1 MLVVPSSHADL
12 EETMKPAQSVKTVDE
27 WQSFR
32 GFSCGSAVIL
42 DGFKGECPTT
52 TMNAGPKVNG
62 GGQDMSAIQKEKS
75 RFEKIEGGKSRTGN
89 GTNSND
95 GYQLHLAFDR
105 QSHAK
110 LVALKG
116 QLRAASFG
124 EVLRRAVEAY
134 EIFDP
139 HDVDERHQHAEQVK
153 PASPK
158 RNGGKIK
165 RVNLRIPDWMKEFL
179 DREKLEHG
187 QPYNET
193 IRQALR
199 ILTQLARNRD
209 RLLQKIKKGETNDAK
224 HVVVTDVDDQDELSN
239 DEIIMLTAI
248 A

>member
-1 MLVVPSSHADL
+1 MVPSSHADQ
-12 EETMKPAQSVKTVDE
+12 EETTKPAQSMNTVDE
-27 WQSFR
+27 WQSFL

-62 GGQDMSAIQKEKS
+62 GGQDMSAIQKEKP
-75 RFEKIEGGKSRTGN
+75 RLEKIEGGRSRAGN

-139 HDVDERHQHAEQVK
+139 HDVDEQPQHTEQAK
-153 PASPK
+153 PTSPK
-158 RNGGKIK
+158 RSGSEIK
-165 RVNLRIPDWMKEFL
+165 RVNLRIPNWMKEFL

-209 RLLQKIKKGETNDAK
+209 QLLRKVKKGKTNDAK
-224 HVVVTDVDDQDELSN
+224 HMVVTVDDDQDGLSN